1 MKSNAS
7 RFTGDTVFVTG
18 AGAGIGRAIAERCA
32 ADGATVVVT
41 DVDAEGGEETVARID
56 ADGGDAVFYDLD
68 VTDREAFGATVE
80 AVEERHGLDV
90 LVNNAGIAPDNA
102 FVEDVDAATL
112 ERVIDV
118 NVRGVWNGCQAALPV
133 FKNQKSGA
141 IVNVA
146 SLGGI
151 LGLPRQGPYT
161 LSKGAVLN
169 FTRTVAAEA
178 GYYGVR
184 ANAVCPGFVE
194 TRMGESHFADAD
206 DPEAARERVEQQYPL
221 QRLGAPAEVASAVAF
236 LASEDASYV
245 TGHGLVVDGGYS
257 VS

>member
-1 MKSNAS
+1 MTSNAS
-7 RFTGDTVFVTG
+7 RFTEDTVFVTG

-32 ADGATVVVT
+32 AEGATVVVT
-41 DVDAEGGEETVARID
+41 DVDTEGGEETVARIED
-56 ADGGDAVFYDLD
+56 AGGDAAFHELD
-68 VTDREAFGATVE
+68 VTDREAFGAVVE
-80 AVEERHGLDV
+80 TTAERHGLDAI
-90 LVNNAGIAPDNA
+90 VNNAGIAPDNA
-102 FVEDVDAATL
+102 FVEDVDADTL
-112 ERVIDV
+112 ERVLDV

-133 FKNQKSGA
+133 FKEQGSGA
-141 IVNVA
+141 IVNIS

-151 LGLPRQGPYT
+151 LGLPKQGPYT

-178 GYYGVR
+178 GYHGVR

-194 TRMGESHFADAD
+194 TQMGEAHFEHAD
-206 DPEAARERVEQQYPL
+206 DPAAARERMEREYPL
-221 QRLGAPAEVASAVAF
+221 QRLGYPEEVASAVAF
-236 LASEDASYV
+236 LASDDASYV